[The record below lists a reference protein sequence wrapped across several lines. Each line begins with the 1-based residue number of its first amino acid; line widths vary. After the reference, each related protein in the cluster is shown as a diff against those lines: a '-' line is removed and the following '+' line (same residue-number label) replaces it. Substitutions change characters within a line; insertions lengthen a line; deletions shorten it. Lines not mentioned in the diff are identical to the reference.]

1 VSKAFTKDDAP
12 EAPLVLRPRPPLPA
26 GVPNFVT
33 ARGLGL
39 LRTEAAA
46 LEAER
51 ARLAADVS
59 DDAERSRRLAVNA
72 SRLRELSARI
82 ASARVVDPRALPHD
96 EVRFGAT
103 ATVRARSGPRTGEAR
118 RLQIVGV
125 DEADAA
131 AGRVAFTAP
140 IARAI
145 LGLRAGETALLRVA
159 QGEEE
164 LVVVAIDYDAD

>member
-1 VSKAFTKDDAP
+1 VSKAFTRDDAP

-26 GVPNFVT
+26 GVPNHVT

-39 LRTEAAA
+39 LRAELVV

-51 ARLAADVS
+51 ARLAAGER
-59 DDAERSRRLAVNA
+59 DDAERTRRLAVNA

-82 ASARVVDPRALPHD
+82 ASAQVVDPRLLPHD

-103 ATVRARSGPRTGEAR
+103 VTVRTRSGPRAGEER

-140 IARAI
+140 IVRAI
-145 LGLRAGETALLRVA
+145 LGLHVGATALLRTA
-159 QGEEE
+159 LGEEE
-164 LVVVAIDYDAD
+164 LEIVAIDYDAG